1 MEGDRRLTQ
10 APGGGWAIDVTP
22 RAPIREPRRRL
33 APQNGDSSDAPAY
46 GTHPSRHGRR
56 EVRFSE
62 EPPEVYGDFEPPV
75 TKERSPGGRRT
86 PLEKFRPDSAKEEV
100 RESAYNL
107 RSRPRR
113 RRGPQEAEEMKT
125 RRSTRLEQTS
135 QQPQPQLSP
144 ATSRRGLRDSQS
156 SEDEPSSSQTVTSQ
170 TASKR
175 TVRTPDASMM
185 SEDPISNL
193 CRPPL
198 RSPRSDSTYK
208 TNGNSKMSEI
218 EAVSTQPVH
227 FSEEGETED
236 DLESSYSDTTVKV
249 RSRNSVES
257 RDEATRSSSYCQE
270 SSWRLPQSQDFT
282 AHENQP
288 SVLNS
293 RCQKNAQEWVEQVIR
308 MRTRL
313 LQNNIQES
321 EFGNQSPS
329 TSGQQPAEQPD
340 NEPSVNRKRW
350 LLGLVVSLAIG
361 LLWFFY
367 TPAVQTTAV
376 QEFQNQMKQLQSK
389 YQSQDEKLWK
399 RGTTFLERH
408 LNSSVPRPQPA
419 ILLLTAAQDAKEVL
433 KCLSEQIADA
443 YSSFRSVRAI
453 RIDGAG
459 KAAQDS
465 DLVKQEVDQELSN
478 GFRNGQ
484 NAAVVHRF
492 ESLPAGSTLI
502 FYKYCDHENA
512 AFKDVALVLT
522 VLLEEKTLKASL
534 GLKEIEEKV
543 RDFLKV
549 KFTNSN
555 KASSYNHMDPDK
567 LNGLWSRISHVVLP
581 VQPENA
587 LKGGSCL

>member
-1 MEGDRRLTQ
+1 
-10 APGGGWAIDVTP
+10 
-22 RAPIREPRRRL
+22 
-33 APQNGDSSDAPAY
+33 
-46 GTHPSRHGRR
+46 
-56 EVRFSE
+56 
-62 EPPEVYGDFEPPV
+62 
-75 TKERSPGGRRT
+75 
-86 PLEKFRPDSAKEEV
+86 
-100 RESAYNL
+100 
-107 RSRPRR
+107 
-113 RRGPQEAEEMKT
+113 
-125 RRSTRLEQTS
+125 
-135 QQPQPQLSP
+135 
-144 ATSRRGLRDSQS
+144 
-156 SEDEPSSSQTVTSQ
+156 
-170 TASKR
+170 
-175 TVRTPDASMM
+175 M

-193 CRPPL
+193 RRPPL

-208 TNGNSKMSEI
+208 TNGNTKMNEI
-218 EAVSTQPVH
+218 EAASNQPVH

-236 DLESSYSDTTVKV
+236 DLESSYSDTTIKV
-249 RSRNSVES
+249 RSRDSVES
-257 RDEATRSSSYCQE
+257 RG
-270 SSWRLPQSQDFT
+270 QDFT

-288 SVLNS
+288 SVLSS

-308 MRTRL
+308 MRNRL
-313 LQNNIQES
+313 PHNNIQES
-321 EFGNQSPS
+321 EFGSQSPS
-329 TSGQQPAEQPD
+329 TSSQYTAEQPHS
-340 NEPSVNRKRW
+340 ESSVNRKWW
-350 LLGLVVSLAIG
+350 LFGLFGVLAVG
-361 LLWFFY
+361 LLWFFH
-367 TPAVQTTAV
+367 TPAIETTAI

-389 YQSQDEKLWK
+389 YRSQDEKLWK

-408 LNSSVPRPQPA
+408 LNSSLPRHQPA
-419 ILLLTAAQDAKEVL
+419 ILLLTAAQDAEEVL

-465 DLVKQEVDQELSN
+465 DLVKQEVDLQLSN

-549 KFTNSN
+549 KFTNAN
-555 KASSYNHMDPDK
+555 MASSYNHMDPDK
-567 LNGLWSRISHVVLP
+567 LSGLWSRISHLVLP